1 MRLQLERDR
10 FAPSPLAAL
19 CALAIGLL
27 CLLAESSARADES
40 TGTWTGSV
48 EGRGNYFWERST
60 RVVVPEAKLKLVSP
74 NGVRLGAGYLVDAIT
89 SASIAAAATADQV
102 KTELRH
108 GVHADVGKELDLGR
122 SQLDLTV
129 HGAYSTEPDYRSWIY
144 GLRSTLHWNE
154 HATKLTLSASRVQ
167 DRVLSNADRTF
178 DRPLSGVTVG
188 PSFEQVLAPV
198 LVLTVSYQLGYLQG
212 YLGNPYRRAA
222 FASHAPERET
232 PPETRMRHGASA
244 RLAWYLSASR
254 TALHLLYSAYA
265 DSWNVAAISPELRV
279 YQQIGPDLLLRPRYR
294 LYLQSAASFAPPAT
308 GKYPAGYQGPTT
320 NDPKLAALR
329 THTIG
334 LAIEYR
340 LGMLADTVF
349 DFAKATWLD
358 IGFDRYLSNS
368 SFGNGVIGTAGAI
381 VPF

>member
-1 MRLQLERDR
+1 M
-10 FAPSPLAAL
+10 
-19 CALAIGLL
+19 
-27 CLLAESSARADES
+27 
-40 TGTWTGSV
+40 

-60 RVVVPEAKLKLVSP
+60 RVVVPEAKLKLTSP

-89 SASIAAAATADQV
+89 SASIAAAATSDQL

-108 GVHADVGKELDLGR
+108 GVHADVGKELDLG
-122 SQLDLTV
+122 SSELDLTV
-129 HGAYSTEPDYRSWIY
+129 LGAYSTENDYRSWIY
-144 GLRSTLHWNE
+144 GLRSSLSWGE
-154 HATKLTLSASRVQ
+154 RASKLSLTASRVQ

-222 FASHAPERET
+222 FASHAPEREA
-232 PPETRMRHGASA
+232 PPETRLRHEASA
-244 RLAWYLSASR
+244 RLAWYLPGSR

-265 DSWNVAAISPELRV
+265 DSWNIAAISPELRV

-294 LYLQSAASFAPPAT
+294 LYLQSAASFAPPAS
-308 GKYPAGYQGPTT
+308 GKYPAGYLGPTT
-320 NDPKLAALR
+320 NDPKLEALR

-340 LGMLADTVF
+340 LGVFADTVF
-349 DFAKATWLD
+349 DFAKTAWLD
-358 IGFDRYLSNS
+358 VGFDRYLSNS
-368 SFGNGVIGTAGAI
+368 SFGNGIIGTAGAV